1 MIKGCKNAA
10 YLKQDEIETC
20 SYYLNEE
27 IKLINPEILAPLGYY
42 ATGYIFQKYDILLPL
57 KAEFSSIY
65 GGLFLTKDKKI
76 LPLPHPASLLYSPD
90 FKQDLMK
97 SYRKLQMLLK
107 DCKWYPV
114 CPMERFYEEGG
125 LDKKWIELYCK
136 RDWQS
141 CIRYQM
147 VEKGKVQPDWMLPDG
162 SLDEKLHNS

>member
-1 MIKGCKNAA
+1 MIKGCENAA

-42 ATGYIFQKYDILLPL
+42 ATGYIFQKYDILLSL

-76 LPLPHPASLLYSPD
+76 LPLPQPASLLYNPD

-97 SYRKLQMLLK
+97 SYRKLQMLLDRLLK
-107 DCKWYPV
+107 KSFFSQTRPWANKSKILSA
-114 CPMERFYEEGG
+114 G
-125 LDKKWIELYCK
+125 LPGADRIFLKNNKPKPL
-136 RDWQS
+136 
-141 CIRYQM
+141 IR
-147 VEKGKVQPDWMLPDG
+147 
-162 SLDEKLHNS
+162 N

>member
-1 MIKGCKNAA
+1 MRNAA

-97 SYRKLQMLLK
+97 SYRKLQMLLDRLLK
-107 DCKWYPV
+107 KSFFSQT
-114 CPMERFYEEGG
+114 CPWANKSKILSTG
-125 LDKKWIELYCK
+125 LPEANRIVFEKNKPKPL
-136 RDWQS
+136 
-141 CIRYQM
+141 IR
-147 VEKGKVQPDWMLPDG
+147 
-162 SLDEKLHNS
+162 H

>member
-1 MIKGCKNAA
+1 MIKGCENAA

-27 IKLINPEILAPLGYY
+27 IKLINPEMLAPLGYY

-76 LPLPHPASLLYSPD
+76 LPLPQPASLLYNPD

-97 SYRKLQMLLK
+97 SYRKLQMLLDRLLK
-107 DCKWYPV
+107 KSFFSQTRPWANKSKILSA
-114 CPMERFYEEGG
+114 G
-125 LDKKWIELYCK
+125 LPEANRIVFEKNKPKPL
-136 RDWQS
+136 
-141 CIRYQM
+141 IR
-147 VEKGKVQPDWMLPDG
+147 
-162 SLDEKLHNS
+162 H

>member
-1 MIKGCKNAA
+1 MRNAA

-97 SYRKLQMLLK
+97 SYRKLQMLLDRLLK
-107 DCKWYPV
+107 KSFFSQTRPWANKSKILST
-114 CPMERFYEEGG
+114 G
-125 LDKKWIELYCK
+125 LPEANRIVFEKNKPKPL
-136 RDWQS
+136 
-141 CIRYQM
+141 IR
-147 VEKGKVQPDWMLPDG
+147 
-162 SLDEKLHNS
+162 H

>member
-1 MIKGCKNAA
+1 MIKGCENAA

-76 LPLPHPASLLYSPD
+76 LPLPQPASLLYNPD

-97 SYRKLQMLLK
+97 SYRKLQMLLDRLLK
-107 DCKWYPV
+107 KSFFSQTRPWANKSKILSA
-114 CPMERFYEEGG
+114 G
-125 LDKKWIELYCK
+125 LPEANRIVFEKK
-136 RDWQS
+136 
-141 CIRYQM
+141 
-147 VEKGKVQPDWMLPDG
+147 
-162 SLDEKLHNS
+162 

>member
-76 LPLPHPASLLYSPD
+76 LPLPHPASLLYNPD

-97 SYRKLQMLLK
+97 SYRKLQMLLDRLLK
-107 DCKWYPV
+107 KSFFSQTRPWANKSKILSA
-114 CPMERFYEEGG
+114 G
-125 LDKKWIELYCK
+125 LPEANRIVFETN
-136 RDWQS
+136 
-141 CIRYQM
+141 
-147 VEKGKVQPDWMLPDG
+147 LPH
-162 SLDEKLHNS
+162 KN

>member
-1 MIKGCKNAA
+1 MIKGCENAA

-97 SYRKLQMLLK
+97 SYRKLQMLLDRLLK
-107 DCKWYPV
+107 KSFFSQTRPWANKSKILSA
-114 CPMERFYEEGG
+114 G
-125 LDKKWIELYCK
+125 LPEANRIVFEKNKPKPL
-136 RDWQS
+136 
-141 CIRYQM
+141 IR
-147 VEKGKVQPDWMLPDG
+147 
-162 SLDEKLHNS
+162 H